1 MFILFTCS
9 FVINADVWTLVLS
22 NNRSN
27 ESTELI
33 IIFLFLLY
41 FPLPILHILLYSAI
55 ILLHFLLYFPIRT
68 SGGAKKKMENS
79 KSYYFR
85 ILLELAFLKGAKMAA
100 ELCKSRSYSFV
111 FQKMTQIWNSCASL
125 GMDLSV
131 EHKAS
136 TWHLVYQQLSKAQ
149 VDHF

>member
-1 MFILFTCS
+1 M
-9 FVINADVWTLVLS
+9 
-22 NNRSN
+22 
-27 ESTELI
+27 
-33 IIFLFLLY
+33 
-41 FPLPILHILLYSAI
+41 
-55 ILLHFLLYFPIRT
+55 YFPIKT
-68 SGGAKKKMENS
+68 SGSAKKKMENS

-100 ELCKSRSYSFV
+100 ELCKSRSYSIV

-149 VDHF
+149 VDNCFYKKNSVSLWYQFILPHNFTSIFSNLYNSTYHVHGVKWNVLILKNFKI